1 MATNTTEQSDIL
13 LLCLGPDTDQ
23 TSIKDVNVAD
33 LFEVFSI
40 FGTLSKVIIFKKKV
54 LLKAFLQ
61 FRKVDHAVRARLEL
75 HDTFINDFG
84 KAKLFFS
91 ALQELSFSNKYLEY
105 KEYSLHESQ
114 EPEGDNYSSVVS
126 MSILNSS
133 KGKSFMSKFDRLE
146 IGSENGKHDGKE
158 GPRPSLFNP
167 IASKYRSTVGG
178 ILSEIKNPDNFNSA
192 FSSKSLLM
200 SNPVNPTISRLVL
213 QKGSNF
219 GSAQR
224 DSIQSSKRDSENT
237 NIELSACPVQQTP
250 SKVILIS
257 NLFNCF
263 DTVNEVFNVFSCFGN
278 IYKVLLMKNLK
289 KAMVEYTSV
298 EFAQAAQAAM
308 NNQAFGSSKIKV
320 SFSKYKKIDLKKNN
334 KSENSQ
340 QFNEVMIAS
349 KVMHRFESDLFG
361 HVESPSEN
369 LLIECEK
376 GRDVLPIDIFIQ
388 VQSIIKPQN
397 FKVVNEDKENQE
409 AGEDSFRI
417 LSKFSSVKE
426 ALVVL
431 SKCHNTDV
439 KGLPLKIS
447 FATSSNN

>member
-1 MATNTTEQSDIL
+1 
-13 LLCLGPDTDQ
+13 
-23 TSIKDVNVAD
+23 
-33 LFEVFSI
+33 
-40 FGTLSKVIIFKKKV
+40 
-54 LLKAFLQ
+54 
-61 FRKVDHAVRARLEL
+61 
-75 HDTFINDFG
+75 
-84 KAKLFFS
+84 
-91 ALQELSFSNKYLEY
+91 
-105 KEYSLHESQ
+105 
-114 EPEGDNYSSVVS
+114 
-126 MSILNSS
+126 
-133 KGKSFMSKFDRLE
+133 
-146 IGSENGKHDGKE
+146 
-158 GPRPSLFNP
+158 
-167 IASKYRSTVGG
+167 
-178 ILSEIKNPDNFNSA
+178 
-192 FSSKSLLM
+192 
-200 SNPVNPTISRLVL
+200 
-213 QKGSNF
+213 
-219 GSAQR
+219 
-224 DSIQSSKRDSENT
+224 
-237 NIELSACPVQQTP
+237 
-250 SKVILIS
+250 
-257 NLFNCF
+257 
-263 DTVNEVFNVFSCFGN
+263 
-278 IYKVLLMKNLK
+278 MKNLK

-298 EFAQAAQAAM
+298 EFAQAAQGAM

-361 HVESPSEN
+361 HAESPSEN

-447 FATSSNN
+447 FAASSIN